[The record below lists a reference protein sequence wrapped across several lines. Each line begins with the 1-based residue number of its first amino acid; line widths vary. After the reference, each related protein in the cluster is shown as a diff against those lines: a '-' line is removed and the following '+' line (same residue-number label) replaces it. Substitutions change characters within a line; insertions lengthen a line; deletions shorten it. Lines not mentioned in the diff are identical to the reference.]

1 MRRRH
6 PGVLRVQ
13 NQVLSSICA
22 RAPRYTP
29 EGAVKYRR
37 DGQDREWLH
46 GRLMNVSRT
55 GALFETASSAVP
67 ASAALEFV
75 LRLSIPGVSA
85 KARIRCLGRVV
96 RCREGPEGQWA
107 VATTI
112 EQSELLQSVTEGN
125 NVDD

>member
-1 MRRRH
+1 M
-6 PGVLRVQ
+6 Q

-29 EGAVKYRR
+29 EGAVTYR
-37 DGQDREWLH
+37 DGPDREWLQ
-46 GRLMNVSRT
+46 GRLVNVSRT

-96 RCREGPEGQWA
+96 RCREGPEAHWA

-112 EQSELLQSVTEGN
+112 EQYELLQSVTEGN